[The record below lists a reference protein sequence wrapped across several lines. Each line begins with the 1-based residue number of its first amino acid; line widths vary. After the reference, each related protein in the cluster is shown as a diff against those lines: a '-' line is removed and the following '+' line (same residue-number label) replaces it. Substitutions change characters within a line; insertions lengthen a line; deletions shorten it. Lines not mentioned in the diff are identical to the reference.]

1 MEICAIKGG
10 EGIRRLM
17 ANAIKNFHIFFGNP
31 SLSFFGKKQ
40 TFSKKDTS

>member
-10 EGIRRLM
+10 EGVRRLM
-17 ANAIKNFHIFFGNP
+17 ANAIKNHIFFGNP

-40 TFSKKDTS
+40 TFSKKGTS

>member
-10 EGIRRLM
+10 EGVRRLM
-17 ANAIKNFHIFFGNP
+17 ANAINFHIFLKNP

-40 TFSKKDTS
+40 TFSKKNTS